1 MKLELEPFLFNSQ
14 RLRPKI
20 TGSDRLRLPNTAY
33 GVRVLPLF
41 CPRRCMWDKVCT
53 VRVVVTFVL
62 SQALYVGWLVNM
74 K

>member
-1 MKLELEPFLFNSQ
+1 MKLVLEPVLFNYQ

-53 VRVVVTFVL
+53 VRAVDSFVL
-62 SQALYVGWLVNM
+62 CQALYVG
-74 K
+74 